1 MHEEKEQTQI
11 VVGGSDSFFLKFRVF
26 ILEKE
31 NNTEKSTLTVIH
43 SGDLARLPLGQ
54 ISIEGRCFF
63 KRCKECATISKE
75 NDNTPT

>member
-31 NNTEKSTLTVIH
+31 NNTEKSTLTVSH

-54 ISIEGRCFF
+54 I
-63 KRCKECATISKE
+63 
-75 NDNTPT
+75 